1 MRKRSILAAL
11 LLATGCS
18 NKQASI
24 ADSLSAPHGDP
35 MVTISH
41 GALQGST
48 DDNGIHRFLGIPYA
62 ADTSSANRWAPPQ
75 PVAAWDGIKRAQAF
89 GDICAQPE
97 PVPVGPWTL
106 EFIAVGDMSE
116 DCLSLNVWTPDTN
129 KKLPVFV
136 WIHGGGFS
144 TGSSDVPI
152 YAGHRLAQ
160 EDIVVVSINYRL
172 GILGF
177 LSHPE
182 LASENNHS
190 GEYGMLDQVAAL
202 QWVRD
207 NIAVFGGDPS
217 NITIGGQSAGA
228 AAVQLLMTSHLADGL
243 YHRAAIQSGI
253 GLNRLSPNMDDSL
266 KQGEQFQ
273 ASLGA
278 PTLAEM
284 RAMPAADIIAAASA
298 FRLPEGGRARFSPS
312 TGKNFGGTF
321 RHSNLPLITGLTAN
335 ENSAFRPLTDMDE
348 AGYDA
353 FMQRMFGDSAEAFKS
368 AYAKD
373 DLSPLARMHAV
384 MRERGMAAMALALE
398 NLDNHANAYL
408 FAHAP
413 PGPEG
418 FLSFHSGEL
427 PYMFGTLQEGERNYS
442 EFDQQLA
449 DTMVDIWANFMKGT
463 LKDWPLYDHADK
475 QIMFF
480 GLEGK
485 TTQVGAVLS
494 EEKLDMYRDFIANGG
509 NVSMLAL

>member
-1 MRKRSILAAL
+1 MKKLSILAAL
-11 LLATGCS
+11 LLAAGCS
-18 NKQASI
+18 DNQAPVTDTT
-24 ADSLSAPHGDP
+24 AAPAGDP
-35 MVTISH
+35 VVTISH

-62 ADTSSANRWAPPQ
+62 ADTSGANRWAPPQ
-75 PVAAWDGIKRAQAF
+75 PVAAWDGVKLAQDF

-97 PVPVGPWTL
+97 PVPVGPWTA
-106 EFIAVGDMSE
+106 EFIAVGEMSE
-116 DCLSLNVWTPDTN
+116 DCLSLNVWTPDTS

-152 YAGHRLAQ
+152 YAGYRLAQ
-160 EDIVVVSINYRL
+160 EDVVVVSVNYRL

-207 NIAVFGGDPS
+207 NIAAFGGDP
-217 NITIGGQSAGA
+217 NNVTIGGQSAGS
-228 AAVQLLMTSHLADGL
+228 AAVQLLMTSPLADGL
-243 YHRAAIQSGI
+243 YHRAAIQSGL
-253 GLNRLSPNMDDSL
+253 GLNRLSPNMDNSL
-266 KQGEQFQ
+266 ILGEQFQ

-284 RAMPAADIIAAASA
+284 RAMPAADVIAAAGA
-298 FRLPEGGRARFSPS
+298 FRTPEGGRARFSPS
-312 TGKNFGGTF
+312 TGINFGGEF
-321 RHSNLPLITGLTAN
+321 RHGDLPVITGLTAN
-335 ENSAFRPLTDMDE
+335 ENSAFRPLTEMDE

-353 FMQRMFGDSAEAFKS
+353 FMQRIFGDSADAFK
-368 AYAKD
+368 AVYAKD
-373 DLSPLARMHAV
+373 GLEPLARMHAV

-398 NLDNHANAYL
+398 SVDNPANAYL
-408 FAHAP
+408 FAHVP

-418 FLSFHSGEL
+418 FLSFHSSEL
-427 PYMFGTLQEGERNYS
+427 PFMFGTLQEGERNYA
-442 EFDQQLA
+442 EADQQLA
-449 DTMVDIWANFMKGT
+449 ETMVGMWADFMKGT
-463 LKDWPLYDHADK
+463 LKDWPLYDDANK

-480 GLEGK
+480 GLDGK
-485 TTQVGAVLS
+485 TTQLGAVLS
-494 EEKLDMYRDFIANGG
+494 DEKLNMYRDFMANGG